1 MMKIALLF
9 IAFTCMA
16 DLCYAEQSLTA
27 TDPASVCHNEVVLL
41 EIWRAQGLIYSI
53 EYKGSNAQL
62 LVHQRQWLRSRADVQ
77 ADVALA
83 AYCRIAAEY
92 GRGNVEVTG
101 LNGTPVFGAVI
112 DGRWRNRLSGN

>member
-1 MMKIALLF
+1 MKIALLF

-16 DLCYAEQSLTA
+16 DLCHAEQSLTA

-62 LVHQRQWLRSRADVQ
+62 VVHQRQWLRSRADVQ

-83 AYCRIAAEY
+83 AYCRVAAEY
-92 GRGNVEVTG
+92 GRGDVEVTG
-101 LNGTPVFGAVI
+101 LNGTSVFGTVI
-112 DGRWRNRLSGN
+112 DGRWRNRLTGN